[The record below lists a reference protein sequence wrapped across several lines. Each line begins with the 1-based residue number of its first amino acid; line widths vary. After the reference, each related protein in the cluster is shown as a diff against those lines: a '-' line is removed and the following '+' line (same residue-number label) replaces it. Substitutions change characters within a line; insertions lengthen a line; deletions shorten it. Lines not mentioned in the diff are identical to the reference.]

1 MTPTLA
7 PAGPRPTAVA
17 APHRAPSPTE
27 GLYVVATHKVRD
39 RAAGLPMRWLPYGA
53 EHAWRAGTRQTLCGQ
68 FTVGWT
74 VFWERPFSPTGAA
87 ACPDCIEASLPEE
100 SRRRLDPRR

>member
-7 PAGPRPTAVA
+7 PARPQTTSATA
-17 APHRAPSPTE
+17 
-27 GLYVVATHKVRD
+27 GLFVVATHKVRD
-39 RAAGLPMRWLPYGA
+39 KNAGLPMRWLPYGV

-68 FTVGWT
+68 FTSGWT
-74 VFWERPFSPTGAA
+74 VFWDRTFTPSGSA
-87 ACPDCIEASLPEE
+87 ACPDCIEASLPEA